1 MFKSFMVEL
10 AFAGVIAALSATS
23 AASAGNDA
31 ATQGLQ
37 SAHPPLIRA
46 AAARRYAEVRKLIE
60 KGADPNER
68 DKFSQTALEL
78 LLDRDGPIDLVR
90 LLISHGAD
98 VNSQGEH
105 LTPLGTAIYF
115 CRVDALPVLIDEGA
129 RLDIP
134 VGLRRPSPQEFAAK
148 FGCPE
153 ARAILEKR
161 LHGDFR

>member
-1 MFKSFMVEL
+1 MSKSFMVVL
-10 AFAGVIAALSATS
+10 ACAGVIAALSATG
-23 AASAGNDA
+23 AASAANDA
-31 ATQGLQ
+31 ATQALQ

-46 AAARRYAEVRKLIE
+46 AGARRYAEVRKLIE

-68 DKFSQTALEL
+68 DKFGSTALEL
-78 LLDRDGPIDLVR
+78 LLAREGPIDLVR

-98 VNSQGEH
+98 VNSAGEH

-115 CRVDALPVLIDEGA
+115 CRLDALPILIDEGA

-134 VGLRRPSPQEFAAK
+134 VGLRRPAAREFAAK

-153 ARAILEKR
+153 ARAIVEQR
-161 LHGDFR
+161 SPGESR